1 VVQKNF
7 DMSAHSALSTL
18 HSALQSRTPIGRR
31 TALYCGARGMFGLW
45 AAVRLGAAAGALESL
60 AGCYKAPGTA
70 REQFIY
76 LSPEKEIEMGVKA
89 FREILRSAPLST
101 NPEVNDLVHRVGRR
115 IADAANKPEYHWE
128 FAVIEE
134 PSMVN
139 AFALPGGKV
148 AVFTGIL
155 PLAKSDAGLATI
167 MGHEVA
173 HALQRHG
180 AERMS
185 RSVLEQ
191 IAQLGTL
198 AAAATG
204 AIDPGV
210 MQGIQSAYGVGF
222 SLPFNRKQESEAD
235 YIGLQLMAKAG
246 YDPREALPFW
256 ERMSGCP
263 RKLIGKLCF
272 RSAGSIPEFLSTHPS
287 DVTRMNQIEAWLPNA
302 LQYYHPG
309 QAPGA
314 PLAPGIPE
322 PPYQPPIGPPVP
334 RRTG

>member
-1 VVQKNF
+1 MQKNF
-7 DMSAHSALSTL
+7 DMPAHSALSTL
-18 HSALQSRTPIGRR
+18 HSALQSRTPVGRR
-31 TALYCGARGMFGLW
+31 AALYSGARGLFGLW
-45 AAVRLGAAAGALESL
+45 AALRLGAAAGALQSL

-70 REQFIY
+70 RDQFIY
-76 LSPEKEIEMGVKA
+76 LSPEKEIDMGVKA
-89 FREILRSAPLST
+89 FRDILRSAPLSA

-134 PSMVN
+134 PNMVN
-139 AFALPGGKV
+139 AFCLPGGKV

-155 PLAKSDAGLATI
+155 PITKGEPGLATV

-180 AERMS
+180 AERIS
-185 RSVLEQ
+185 RGVLEQ

-204 AIDPGV
+204 HLDPGV
-210 MQGIQSAYGVGF
+210 MQGIQSAYGVGV
-222 SLPFNRKQESEAD
+222 SLPFNRRQESEAD

-246 YDPREALPFW
+246 YDPREAVPFW

-263 RKLIGKLCF
+263 RKMIGTLCF
-272 RSAGSIPEFLSTHPS
+272 RSANSIPEFLSTHPS
-287 DVTRMNQIEAWLPNA
+287 DITRINQIEASLPNA

-309 QAPGA
+309 QAPGM
-314 PLAPGIPE
+314 PTVPGTPV
-322 PPYQPPIGPPVP
+322 PSYQPPIGPALP
-334 RRTG
+334 RKVG